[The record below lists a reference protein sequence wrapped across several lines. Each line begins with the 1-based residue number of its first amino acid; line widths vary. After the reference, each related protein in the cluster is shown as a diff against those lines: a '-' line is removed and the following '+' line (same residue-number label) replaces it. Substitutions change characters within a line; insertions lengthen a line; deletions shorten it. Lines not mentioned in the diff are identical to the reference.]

1 MSDAAVTLRSLPR
14 RYKEIVAGPV
24 GDDAWER
31 IVRKA
36 AANNRSALGWVQHSA
51 ELITALGTAVAAL
64 PLQAKPTCDV
74 QAITDRRS
82 EPRAT
87 MSIDEVIANLRDVAE
102 RAAIAIQGRQ
112 HDDFDRNCLV
122 DGHELS
128 AADLVRQIVTSAVAH
143 LKDAEQ
149 AKESAKN
156 SLADS

>member
-14 RYKEIVAGPV
+14 RYKEVVAGPV

-36 AANNRSALGWVQHSA
+36 AANNRSALGWTQHSA
-51 ELITALGTAVAAL
+51 ELITALGTAIAAL
-64 PLQAKPTCDV
+64 PLQAKPICDIK
-74 QAITDRRS
+74 AIVNRRS

-87 MSIDEVIANLRDVAE
+87 TSIEEVLSSLREVAD
-102 RAAIAIQGRQ
+102 RAATAIQGRQ
-112 HDDFDRNCLV
+112 PDDFDRKCLV
-122 DGHELS
+122 DGTES
-128 AADLVRQIVTSAVAH
+128 PADALVRLIVASAVAH

-149 AKESAKN
+149 AKESAKH